1 MSCGRR
7 LALVAAGAA
16 FSARGRQAGHA
27 ALDQQVTLDDRHGR
41 MPEWELP
48 IRAVLKVSRLRSA
61 AIN

>member
-7 LALVAAGAA
+7 LAPVAAGAA

-27 ALDQQVTLDDRHGR
+27 CSIRQVTLDDRHGR

-48 IRAVLKVSRLRSA
+48 IKRRLKVSRLRSA